1 MKIRPHPFQL
11 LICIT
16 NKKAVLLLCLF
27 FASFTVFSNDYFE
40 ELYQQLNANID
51 VENFEANFRLIEE
64 WEKDSQ
70 FKLLDC
76 YAKGRIYHKIG
87 LSHYLAYQEKKA
99 VYYFKEKVLPLWEG
113 CKTVPTTEKANTVY
127 NLGICYQYL
136 GNNEE
141 AKVYLD
147 EALDIFEK
155 DPQYPAYQLA
165 LKYHGIA
172 LFYEENSDYF
182 RSQLYL
188 SSAIDLFEKENAVLE
203 QFDALNDAVTLQMD
217 FKDYDQASDYADK
230 AFALAQTHSGEIPF
244 QDLAPV
250 YLNAA
255 TIYYEQEKF
264 EASRERAEKAL
275 QIMDKEGTPQ
285 FHAIGLEILAFLH
298 MEKGQ
303 FKAAEELMHRVLYKR
318 KQFYKEDGGLSLMA
332 LTHENFA
339 ELYLRKGDLY
349 KANEQLKKGF
359 AIAMP
364 GASLDKYETPIIK
377 NFSTIDERAL
387 IRLLELKTRIFEKR
401 FEQSGDFIYMQ
412 RSLNVQHKIDSV
424 INRGLLSFQFE
435 QSKLDFLNTRFEHYG
450 KGLQNALQLYD
461 ITNDQFYL
469 EEAFKF
475 STKTK
480 ASILQQELNRVNA
493 LRSTVSNDVLVRE
506 QELRQ
511 RMNEQQDLLLEA
523 SDELRDS
530 LSQTFIKSQN
540 ALEAFQVEIEKNEPQ
555 YFQERYKFLK
565 APVVKVLQEEL
576 PEDMA
581 MVEFF
586 VAQDTVHAF
595 WIGGEAFLN
604 TAAHLDDQLKG
615 SIARFTEQCR
625 NPELTISTKDS
636 QYIYD
641 KLLKEGVNQLKSVER
656 LCIIPDGVLHTV
668 SFEAL
673 NDGQDYLIRR
683 FAFSYAYAPALI
695 SKDPEDSYEPSY
707 DYLGFGTTYS
717 DQLNP
722 LLRSKKRFFGKE
734 TLSKL
739 TLAGKEVEQAAQ
751 IFKGKTFQDQ
761 KATLENFYT
770 HAEEARIIH
779 LSLHG
784 LVDVDDPNR
793 SCVIFD
799 DSHQNFLLSPT
810 GLYKMRITADLVL
823 LSACHS
829 ASGRIYKGEGVQ
841 GMSKAFLLAGAQ
853 NVLSSL
859 WNASEASSMEMTQ
872 NLLKNI
878 DKGLPFDNA
887 LRESKLKYLQQAP
900 PSQQHPYYWANFIL
914 LGQVDQA
921 LKSESFPVPLL
932 MLVSVVVIL
941 IVVFFSRKFLK
952 GFSLSP
958 PGTALLPENKKSSLK

>member
-1 MKIRPHPFQL
+1 MKILPHPFQL
-11 LICIT
+11 LNCIT
-16 NKKAVLLLCLF
+16 NKKAALLLCLF
-27 FASFTVFSNDYFE
+27 FTSFTASGNDYFE
-40 ELYQQLNANID
+40 NLYQQLNANIE

-70 FKLLDC
+70 FKQLDC
-76 YAKGRIYHKIG
+76 YAKGKIYHKIG

-99 VYYFKEKVLPLWEG
+99 VHYSKEKVLPLWES
-113 CKTVPTTEKANTVY
+113 CKAVPSTEKANTVY

-147 EALDIFEK
+147 QALDIFEK
-155 DPQYPAYQLA
+155 APEFPPYQLA

-188 SSAIDLFEKENAVLE
+188 SSAIDLFEKENAALE
-203 QFDALNDAVTLQMD
+203 QFDALNDAITLQMD
-217 FKDYDQASDYADK
+217 FKDYDQASSYADK
-230 AFALAQTHSGEIPF
+230 AFTLAQTHSEQISF

-255 TIYYEQEKF
+255 TIYYEQKRF
-264 EASRERAEKAL
+264 KASQELAEKAL
-275 QIMDKEGTPQ
+275 QIMDKEATPQ
-285 FHAIGLEILAFLH
+285 FHAIGLEILAFLN
-298 MEKGQ
+298 MEKNE
-303 FKAAEELMHRVLYKR
+303 FKLAEDLMHRVLYKR
-318 KQFYKEDGGLSLMA
+318 KQIYKEDGGSGLMV

-359 AIAMP
+359 EIAMP
-364 GASLDKYETPIIK
+364 GASLDEHETPIIK
-377 NFSTIDERAL
+377 NFNATDERAL
-387 IRLLELKTRIFEKR
+387 IRLLELKSRVYEKR
-401 FEQSGDFIYMQ
+401 FEQSGDFTYMQ

-450 KGLQNALQLYD
+450 KGLQNALHLYA

-493 LRSTVSNDVLVRE
+493 LRSTVSTDVLVRE

-511 RMNEQQDLLLEA
+511 RMNERQDLLIEA
-523 SDELRDS
+523 ADELRDS
-530 LSQTFIKSQN
+530 LSQELIKSQN
-540 ALEAFQVEIEKNEPQ
+540 ALEAFQVNIEKSEPE
-555 YFQERYKFLK
+555 YYQERYKFLR
-565 APVVKVLQEEL
+565 APRVEVLQEEL
-576 PEDMA
+576 PKDMA
-581 MVEFF
+581 LVEFF
-586 VAQDTVHAF
+586 VALDTVYAF
-595 WIGGEAFLN
+595 WINEGAFLHT
-604 TAAHLDDQLKG
+604 TAPLDDRLKR
-615 SIARFTEQCR
+615 SIGQFTEKCR
-625 NPELTISTKDS
+625 NPQQAISTKDS

-641 KLLKEGVNQLKSVER
+641 KLLKEGLDQLKNIKR
-656 LCIIPDGVLHTV
+656 LCIIPDGILHTV

-695 SKDPEDSYEPSY
+695 SRYPKDSNEPAY
-707 DYLGFGTTYS
+707 DYLGFGATYS
-717 DQLNP
+717 DSLNA
-722 LLRSKKRFFGKE
+722 LLHSKKRFFGVE

-739 TLAGKEVEQAAQ
+739 TLAEKEVEQAAQ
-751 IFKGKTFQDQ
+751 IFKGKTFLNQ
-761 KATLENFYT
+761 KATLENFYR
-770 HAEEARIIH
+770 HAEKARIIH

-799 DSHQNFLLSPT
+799 DSHQNFLLSPK
-810 GLYKMRITADLVL
+810 GLYKMGITADLVM

-829 ASGRIYKGEGVQ
+829 ASGKIYKGEGVQ
-841 GMSKAFLLAGAQ
+841 GMSKSFLLAGAQ

-872 NLLKNI
+872 TLLHNI
-878 DKGLPFDNA
+878 DTGLPFDMA
-887 LRESKLKYLQQAP
+887 LREAKLKYLEEAT

-914 LGQVDQA
+914 VGQVDQVLA
-921 LKSESFPVPLL
+921 SESFPLPLL
-932 MLVSVVVIL
+932 VLGSALFIFLAVYFYKRRSKGMAFFPSDSVQIL
-941 IVVFFSRKFLK
+941 E
-952 GFSLSP
+952 
-958 PGTALLPENKKSSLK
+958 TKKKIS